1 MALFRDIALTNE
13 DYFRAVV
20 LYGRN
25 GASYKFALAESL
37 IQLASQGKDFA
48 TLGELAIPFSD
59 AICRHLETEDK
70 QTTSRTSTFL
80 NQLRKFNRNE
90 IDAEEKLD
98 STIRLGFVNVI
109 DAFHVVGTED
119 VKTRFF
125 RDDRKSPRP
134 GIQLTDELLEMVR
147 SRDSVDLTTENESRW
162 NMVEFAWA
170 NNTPIRLVTLD
181 FDERLESFFGL
192 DKQSGRR
199 GVTNARHAL
208 NGYQRGKCFYCN
220 NQIFLGELGSLS
232 QRGEVDHFFPHV
244 LKRHEFGPDVDG
256 VWNLVLA
263 CQECNR
269 GSKGKSTKV
278 PTLKLLERLYQRN
291 NFLISSHHPLRD
303 TLIRQIGSSSAD
315 QLKFLQACH
324 NKAKKALIHEWETT
338 PVQNPTF

>member
-1 MALFRDIALTNE
+1 MALFRDIALTSE

-25 GASYKFALAESL
+25 VASYKFALAESL

-90 IDAEEKLD
+90 IDDEEKLD

-125 RDDRKSPRP
+125 RDDRKSSRP

-192 DKQSGRR
+192 DKQSRRR

-220 NQIFLGELGSLS
+220 NQIFLGELGPLS

-244 LKRHEFGPDVDG
+244 LQRNGGIDVDLDQA
-256 VWNLVLA
+256 WNLVLA
-263 CQECNR
+263 CNRCN
-269 GSKGKSTKV
+269 GAAGKRDLCPALPYVEDLNT
-278 PTLKLLERLYQRN
+278 RN
-291 NFLISSHHPLRD
+291 EYLISSHHPLRESIIAR
-303 TLIRQIGSSSAD
+303 TGNKSSERRA
-315 QLKFLQACH
+315 FLQTCYDS
-324 NKAKKALIHEWETT
+324 AKRALVHTWETLKMI
-338 PVQNPTF
+338 